1 MLRPQKIPKKPSLA
15 LDTNIVQDNAP
26 QKVIPGIFIGSIHA
40 AFNQEALL
48 ENGISHILNA
58 SRVPATFPKNF
69 TYLSID
75 IRDREDANILSCIPA
90 SNIFLEAGIDAG
102 GVLIHCFGGRSRSA
116 ALVAAFLM
124 SSRGWTLEQAMDVV
138 VAARPVAA
146 VNRGFDRQLRA
157 YMETNYDVYA
167 AQQVLLRNRIS
178 SLQQVRGQLHV
189 KAGSKFPGGE
199 GGEGGGAA
207 GGSPSATASGQK
219 RWRNASS
226 GNLTAGYDG
235 TMVVDMGGR
244 TECAAEDEEDKMSS
258 SRGSAGG
265 SGTLKLTSGD
275 MSDSNGLA
283 SSKKNTSVL
292 PITEG
297 SAPNCRLSRPGS
309 STVRVIPPLR
319 GLERRYG
326 CISCGRSLF
335 SLANVVREGTA
346 KVNAADLGSV
356 GKAPS
361 PGPSTEAQF
370 KMPMPSMSP
379 KSQLSQERESWS
391 KDDGRTVIGQ
401 SGSGSA
407 PIFIPAAPQS
417 RRAGEAKAFAFG
429 DDAFGPTS
437 DAKGAGAG
445 ADNTMLLSRSPE
457 TPEFANTPVAAQPR
471 RDLALPLKALNRP
484 QSAEKR
490 RWLARVSLLK
500 ADSKDSMSRPPLVPD
515 AKAAKLAADD
525 QGMVDIVDKGCL
537 PFFCIEYLGWMG
549 LEPLGDACDEGKLDC
564 PGCGRMIGSWSWLEQ
579 DSSVGPPLFKA
590 LRNAVQLADLPLDA
604 TPMSTPRLDV
614 LSDDMDTTSDG
625 DVSRSSEGSKLA
637 R

>member
-1 MLRPQKIPKKPSLA
+1 MQRPLKIPKKPSLA
-15 LDTNIVQDNAP
+15 LDTNIVQDNVP
-26 QKVIPGIFIGSIHA
+26 QKVLPGIFIGSIHA

-124 SSRGWTLEQAMDVV
+124 SSRGWTLEQALDVV

-178 SLQQVRGQLHV
+178 SLQHVRGQLH
-189 KAGSKFPGGE
+189 SK
-199 GGEGGGAA
+199 GGGKFDPKAMGSGEVRVDDAA
-207 GGSPSATASGQK
+207 GGTPHASGQK
-219 RWRNASS
+219 RWRNTSS

-235 TMVVDMGGR
+235 TIGIDMGGR
-244 TECAAEDEEDKMSS
+244 TECAAEDEEDKMST
-258 SRGSAGG
+258 AGVN
-265 SGTLKLTSGD
+265 LKLTTLNAKTGV
-275 MSDSNGLA
+275 
-283 SSKKNTSVL
+283 SVL

-326 CISCGRSLF
+326 CVSCGRSLF
-335 SLANVVREGTA
+335 SLANVVREGASAAEFVSTG
-346 KVNAADLGSV
+346 KVA
-356 GKAPS
+356 S
-361 PGPSTEAQF
+361 PGPSSEAQF
-370 KMPMPSMSP
+370 KMPMPSASP
-379 KSQLSQERESWS
+379 RDNVHRLQS
-391 KDDGRTVIGQ
+391 KGDVMTVIGQ
-401 SGSGSA
+401 SSSA
-407 PIFIPAAPQS
+407 PIIIPAAPQS
-417 RRAGEAKAFAFG
+417 RRHAEAKAFSFG
-429 DDAFGPTS
+429 DDVIDSMT
-437 DAKGAGAG
+437 DVKDVG
-445 ADNTMLLSRSPE
+445 ADNIMLLSRSPE
-457 TPEFANTPVAAQPR
+457 TPEFAPGGVTPVAAQPR
-471 RDLALPLKALNRP
+471 NNLSLPLKTMNRP

-500 ADSKDSMSRPPLVPD
+500 ADSKDSMSRPPAVPD

-525 QGMVDIVDKGCL
+525 QGMVDIVDKGCV

-564 PGCGRMIGSWSWLEQ
+564 PGCGRFIGSWSWSPQ
-579 DSSVGPPLFKA
+579 DSAFGNAGSVGPPVFKA
-590 LRNAVQLADLPLDA
+590 LRSAVQLADLPLDS
-604 TPMSTPRLDV
+604 TPMSTPRLDA
-614 LSDDMDTTSDG
+614 LSDEMDTTTEGGDG
-625 DVSRSSEGSKLA
+625 SMPRDGSMLVRK
-637 R
+637 

>member
-1 MLRPQKIPKKPSLA
+1 MPKKPSLA
-15 LDTNIVQDNAP
+15 LDTNIVQDNVP
-26 QKVIPGIFIGSIHA
+26 QKVITGIFIGSIHA

-48 ENGISHILNA
+48 ENGITHILNA

-124 SSRGWTLEQAMDVV
+124 SSRGWTLNQAVEVV
-138 VAARPVAA
+138 AAARPVAA

-157 YMETNYDVYA
+157 YMETNYNVYA

-178 SLQQVRGQLHV
+178 SLQHVRGQLHV
-189 KAGSKFPGGE
+189 KTGGKFDPKAIGGAEAGSMPH
-199 GGEGGGAA
+199 
-207 GGSPSATASGQK
+207 ASGQK

-235 TMVVDMGGR
+235 TMAVDMGWR
-244 TECAAEDEEDKMSS
+244 IECAAEEEEDIMST
-258 SRGSAGG
+258 RGAAGAG
-265 SGTLKLTSGD
+265 NLKVPTGD
-275 MSDSNGLA
+275 A
-283 SSKKNTSVL
+283 KNVSLL

-326 CISCGRSLF
+326 CVSCGRSLF
-335 SLANVVREGTA
+335 SLANVVREDA
-346 KVNAADLGSV
+346 NAAEVVST
-356 GKAPS
+356 GKVTSPS
-361 PGPSTEAQF
+361 PSSEAQF
-370 KMPMPSMSP
+370 KMPMPSVSP
-379 KSQLSQERESWS
+379 NGNVQRSQS
-391 KDDGRTVIGQ
+391 KGDGRSVLGQ
-401 SGSGSA
+401 NPA
-407 PIFIPAAPQS
+407 PIVIPAAPQS
-417 RRAGEAKAFAFG
+417 RRHAETKTFSFG
-429 DDAFGPTS
+429 DDVIESVP
-437 DAKGAGAG
+437 DAKDVGVE
-445 ADNTMLLSRSPE
+445 NTMLLSRSPA
-457 TPEFANTPVAAQPR
+457 TPEFGSGAAAPLAAQPR
-471 RDLALPLKALNRP
+471 NISLPLKTLNRP

-525 QGMVDIVDKGCL
+525 QGIVDIVDKGCL

-549 LEPLGDACDEGKLDC
+549 LEPLGDTCDEGELDC
-564 PGCGRMIGSWSWLEQ
+564 PGCGRTIGSWSWSAQ
-579 DSSVGPPLFKA
+579 DSALGDAGSVGPPVFKA
-590 LRNAVQLADLPLDA
+590 LRSAVQLADLPLDA

-614 LSDDMDTTSDG
+614 LSDEMDTTTDG
-625 DVSRSSEGSKLA
+625 DSSMPSSEGSMLA
-637 R
+637 RK